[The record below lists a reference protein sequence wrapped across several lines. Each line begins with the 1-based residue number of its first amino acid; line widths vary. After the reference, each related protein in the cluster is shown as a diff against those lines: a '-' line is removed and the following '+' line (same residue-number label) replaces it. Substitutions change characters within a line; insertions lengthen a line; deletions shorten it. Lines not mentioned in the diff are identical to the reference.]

1 MEKLQESHAID
12 LQWHSYELR
21 PRGAPPISPQYR
33 ASIESKRPALYE
45 RARTD
50 YGLEMN
56 PGPFGIDSRPALVG
70 VKYAES
76 QGRGNVFHAAV
87 LRAYWQEAQAIDDLD
102 VLTAIAASVGLET
115 EAFRAAL
122 TDPLFAEAVDD
133 DIAQAAAY
141 GLQGVPALI
150 FGEKYLVPGAV
161 PYETLVQVVEEV
173 KRKG

>member
-1 MEKLQESHAID
+1 
-12 LQWHSYELR
+12 LR
-21 PRGAPPISPQYR
+21 PRGAPPISAQYR

-76 QGRGNVFHAAV
+76 QGIGNAFHDAV
-87 LRAYWQEAQAIDDLD
+87 LKAYWQEAQAIDNLD
-102 VLTAIAASVGLET
+102 VLTGIAVSTGLE
-115 EAFRAAL
+115 ADGFRAAL
-122 TDPLFAEAVDD
+122 ADPAFVEAVDD

-150 FGEKYLVPGAV
+150 FAEKYLVPGAV
-161 PYETLVQVVEEV
+161 PYETLVQVMEEV
-173 KRKG
+173 KQKG

>member
-1 MEKLQESHAID
+1 ME

-21 PRGAPPISPQYR
+21 PRNAPPISPEYR
-33 ASIESKRPALYE
+33 ASIESNRPALYE

-56 PGPFGIDSRPALVG
+56 PGPFGVDTRPALVG
-70 VKYAES
+70 TKYAEG
-76 QGRGNVFHAAV
+76 QGLGNVFHAAV
-87 LRAYWQEAQAIDDLD
+87 LRAYWQEAQVIDDLA
-102 VLTAIAASVGLET
+102 VLTAIAVSVGLEAD
-115 EAFRAAL
+115 AFRAAVA
-122 TDPLFAEAVDD
+122 DPQFAEAVDD

-141 GLQGVPALI
+141 GLRGVPALI
-150 FGEKYLVPGAV
+150 FAEKYLVPGAV

>member
-1 MEKLQESHAID
+1 
-12 LQWHSYELR
+12 LR
-21 PRGAPPISPQYR
+21 PRAAAPISPQYR

-45 RARTD
+45 RARSD

-76 QGRGNVFHAAV
+76 QGLGNGFHDAV
-87 LRAYWQEAQAIDDLD
+87 MKAYWMGAQPIDDLD
-102 VLTAIAASVGLET
+102 VLTGIATAAGLDT
-115 EAFRAAL
+115 DGFRAAL
-122 TDPLFAEAVDD
+122 TDPDFVAAVDN

-150 FGEKYLVPGAV
+150 FAEKYLVPGAV

-173 KRKG
+173 RQKG